1 MKILVTGGTGFTG
14 GNLVKRLLKGS
25 SNEVRILAR
34 NKNKAEE
41 LKKSGAEVIIGDI
54 TDKEAVFSSVKGMDK
69 VFHVAAAYRES
80 YMDDRLYWDIN
91 YNGTK
96 YILDACLEY
105 GVKRLVHT
113 STIGLVSSVKNPP
126 SNEEEAYSPGDVYQ
140 NSKCEAEKEALRYAR
155 EKGLAVSVVRPA
167 AIYGPG
173 DMRLL
178 KMFKMIARGRWV
190 FLGNGRA
197 YLHMVYIDDLIDG
210 FLLCGEKDEAIGQVF
225 IIGGEKY
232 VSLNELSK
240 LIADEFNVK
249 APYIYI
255 PYKPVELAA
264 VCIERIWKLLKIKKQ
279 PPIYKR
285 RVAFFKKSRAF
296 SIEKAKKLLGYQPKI
311 DLKTGI
317 HLTAEWYIRNGYIK
331 L

>member
-14 GNLVKRLLKGS
+14 GHLVKKLLEDG
-25 SNEVRILAR
+25 SNEVRVIAR
-34 NKNKAEE
+34 NEKKAGQ
-41 LKKSGAEVIIGDI
+41 LKKLGVEIIIGDI
-54 TDKEAVFSSVKGMDK
+54 SDKEAVFRAVKGMDI
-69 VFHVAAAYRES
+69 VFHVAAAYREAKTDDS
-80 YMDDRLYWDIN
+80 YYWDVN
-91 YNGTK
+91 YKGTK

-105 GVKRLVHT
+105 GVKRIVHT

-140 NSKCEAEKEALRYAR
+140 NSKCEAEKEALRYAK

-173 DMRLL
+173 DLRML
-178 KMFKMIARGRWV
+178 KMFKMIAKKRWI
-190 FLGNGRA
+190 FFGNGKA
-197 YLHMVYIDDLIDG
+197 FLHMVYIDDLVNG
-210 FLLCGEKDEAIGQVF
+210 FILCSKKEEAIGQVF

-232 VSLNELSK
+232 TSLNELSA
-240 LIADEFNVK
+240 LIAAEFNVK
-249 APYIYI
+249 TPSIHV
-255 PYKPVELAA
+255 PYKPMELLA
-264 VCIERIWKLLKIKKQ
+264 VCVEKTWKLFKIKKQ

-296 SIEKAKKLLGYQPKI
+296 SIEKARTLLGYEPKI

-317 HLTAEWYIRNGYIK
+317 HRTAQWYLQNGYIK
-331 L
+331 I

>member
-1 MKILVTGGTGFTG
+1 MKILVTGATGFTG
-14 GNLVKRLLKGS
+14 GHLVRKLLEDSK
-25 SNEVRILAR
+25 NELRIIAR
-34 NKNKAEE
+34 DEKKAKE
-41 LKKSGAEVIIGDI
+41 LKDLGVEVILGDI
-54 TDKEAVFSSVKGMDK
+54 SDKETVFRAVNGTDV
-69 VFHVAAAYRES
+69 VFHVAAAYREAKTDDS
-80 YMDDRLYWDIN
+80 YYWDVN
-91 YNGTK
+91 FKGTK

-105 GVKRLVHT
+105 GVKRVVHT

-173 DMRLL
+173 DLRML
-178 KMFKMIARGRWV
+178 KMFKMIAKKRWL
-190 FLGNGRA
+190 FFGNGRA
-197 YLHMVYIDDLIDG
+197 YLHMVYIDDLVDG
-210 FLLCGEKDEAIGQVF
+210 FILCSQKEEAIGQVF

-232 VSLNELSK
+232 TSLNELSAM
-240 LIADEFNVK
+240 IAAEFGVK
-249 APYIYI
+249 TPGIHL
-255 PYKPVELAA
+255 PYKPVELLA
-264 VCIERIWKLLKIKKQ
+264 VCVEKIWKLFKFKKQ

-296 SIEKAKKLLGYQPKI
+296 SIEKARTLLGYKPEV

-317 HLTAEWYIRNGYIK
+317 HLTAQWYIQNGYIK

>member
-1 MKILVTGGTGFTG
+1 MKILVTGATGFTG
-14 GNLVKRLLKGS
+14 GHLVRKLLEDS
-25 SNEVRILAR
+25 SNELRIIAR
-34 NKNKAEE
+34 DEKKSQE
-41 LKKSGAEVIIGDI
+41 LKELGVEVFIGDI
-54 TDKEAVFSSVKGMDK
+54 SDKETVFRAVKGADI
-69 VFHVAAAYRES
+69 VFHVAAAYREAKTDDS
-80 YMDDRLYWDIN
+80 YYWDVN
-91 YNGTK
+91 YKGTK

-105 GVKRLVHT
+105 GVKRVVHT

-173 DMRLL
+173 DLRML
-178 KMFKMIARGRWV
+178 KMFKMIAKKRWL
-190 FLGNGRA
+190 FFGNGRA
-197 YLHMVYIDDLIDG
+197 YLHMVYIDDLVDG
-210 FLLCGEKDEAIGQVF
+210 FILCSRKEEAIGQVF

-232 VSLNELSK
+232 TSLNELSAM
-240 LIADEFNVK
+240 IAAEFGVK
-249 APYIYI
+249 TQSIHL
-255 PYKPVELAA
+255 PYKPVELLA
-264 VCIERIWKLLKIKKQ
+264 VCVEKIWKLFKIKKQ

-296 SIEKAKKLLGYQPKI
+296 SIEKARKLLGYEPKV
-311 DLKTGI
+311 DLKSGI
-317 HLTAEWYIRNGYIK
+317 HKTAQWYIQNVFIK

>member
-14 GNLVKRLLKGS
+14 GHLVKKLLEDS
-25 SNEVRILAR
+25 SNELRVIAR
-34 NKNKAEE
+34 NEKKAEG
-41 LKKSGAEVIIGDI
+41 LKKLGVEVIIGDI
-54 TDKEAVFSSVKGMDK
+54 SDKEAVFRAVKGVDI
-69 VFHVAAAYRES
+69 VFHVAAAYREAKTDDS
-80 YMDDRLYWDIN
+80 YYWDVN
-91 YNGTK
+91 YKGTK
-96 YILDACLEY
+96 YILEASLEY
-105 GVKRLVHT
+105 GVKRVVHT
-113 STIGLVSSVKNPP
+113 STIGLISSVKNPP

-173 DMRLL
+173 DLRML
-178 KMFKMIARGRWV
+178 KMFKMIAQKRWI
-190 FLGNGRA
+190 FFGNGRA
-197 YLHMVYIDDLIDG
+197 YLHMVYIDDLVDG
-210 FLLCGEKDEAIGQVF
+210 YILCSRKEEAIGQVF

-232 VSLNELSK
+232 TSLNELSA
-240 LIADEFNVK
+240 LIAAEFNVK
-249 APYIYI
+249 TPRIHV
-255 PYKPVELAA
+255 PYKPMELLA
-264 VCIERIWKLLKIKKQ
+264 VCVEKIWKLFKLKKQ

-296 SIEKAKKLLGYQPKI
+296 SIEKARTLLGYSPKI

-317 HLTAEWYIRNGYIK
+317 HITAQWYIQNGYIK

>member
-14 GNLVKRLLKGS
+14 GHLVRKLLQDS
-25 SNEVRILAR
+25 SNELSVIAR
-34 NKNKAEE
+34 NEEKARE
-41 LKKSGAEVIIGDI
+41 LKKLGVEVIIGDI
-54 TDKEAVFSSVKGMDK
+54 SDKDTVFRAVKGTDI
-69 VFHVAAAYRES
+69 VFHVAAAYREAKTDDS
-80 YMDDRLYWDIN
+80 YYWDVN
-91 YNGTK
+91 YKGTT

-105 GVKRLVHT
+105 GVKRVVHT

-173 DMRLL
+173 DLRML
-178 KMFKMIARGRWV
+178 KMFKMIAKKRWI
-190 FLGNGRA
+190 FFGNGRA
-197 YLHMVYIDDLIDG
+197 YLHMVYIDDLVDG
-210 FLLCGEKDEAIGQVF
+210 FILCSQKEEAIGQVF

-232 VSLNELSK
+232 TSLNELSSM
-240 LIADEFNVK
+240 IAAEFNVK
-249 APYIYI
+249 TPKIHV
-255 PYKPVELAA
+255 PYKPMEILA
-264 VCIERIWKLLKIKKQ
+264 VCVEKIWKLFKFKKQ

-296 SIEKAKKLLGYQPKI
+296 SIKKARTLLGYNPKI

-317 HLTAEWYIRNGYIK
+317 HLTAQWYIQNGYIK

>member
-1 MKILVTGGTGFTG
+1 MKILVTGATGFTG
-14 GNLVKRLLKGS
+14 GHLVRKLLEDS
-25 SNEVRILAR
+25 SNELRIIAR
-34 NKNKAEE
+34 DEKKSQE
-41 LKKSGAEVIIGDI
+41 LKELGVEVFIGDI
-54 TDKEAVFSSVKGMDK
+54 SDKETVFRAVKGADI
-69 VFHVAAAYRES
+69 VFHVAAAYREAKTDDS
-80 YMDDRLYWDIN
+80 YYWDVN
-91 YNGTK
+91 YKGTK

-105 GVKRLVHT
+105 GVKRVVHT

-173 DMRLL
+173 DLRML
-178 KMFKMIARGRWV
+178 KMFKMIAKKRWL
-190 FLGNGRA
+190 FFGNGRA
-197 YLHMVYIDDLIDG
+197 YLHMVYIDDLVDG
-210 FLLCGEKDEAIGQVF
+210 FILCSRKEEAIGQVF

-232 VSLNELSK
+232 TSLNELSAM
-240 LIADEFNVK
+240 IAAEFGVK
-249 APYIYI
+249 TPSIHL
-255 PYKPVELAA
+255 PYKPVELLA
-264 VCIERIWKLLKIKKQ
+264 VCVEKIWKLFKIKKQ

-296 SIEKAKKLLGYQPKI
+296 SIEKARKLLGYEPKV
-311 DLKTGI
+311 DLKSGI
-317 HLTAEWYIRNGYIK
+317 HKTAQWYIQNVFIK

>member
-14 GNLVKRLLKGS
+14 GHLVRRLLKDS
-25 SNEVRILAR
+25 SNEVRIIAR
-34 NKNKAEE
+34 NEKKAEE
-41 LKKSGAEVIIGDI
+41 FKKLGVEVIIGDI
-54 TDKEAVFSSVKGMDK
+54 ADKETVFKAVKSMDK
-69 VFHVAAAYRES
+69 VFHVAAAYREA
-80 YMDDRLYWDIN
+80 YVDDRKYWDIN

-96 YILDACLEY
+96 NILDACLEY

-140 NSKCEAEKEALRYAR
+140 NSKCEAEKEALRYAK
-155 EKGLAVSVVRPA
+155 EKGLPVSVVRPA

-178 KMFKMIARGRWV
+178 KMFKMIAKRKWV

-210 FLLCGEKDEAIGQVF
+210 FLLCSEKEEAIGQVF

-232 VSLNELSK
+232 VSLNELSS
-240 LIADEFNVK
+240 LIAAEFNVRT
-249 APYIYI
+249 PRIHI
-255 PYKPVELAA
+255 PYKPVEIAA
-264 VCIERIWKLLKIKKQ
+264 VSIEKLWKLLKIKKQ

-296 SIEKAKKLLGYQPKI
+296 SIEKARTLLGYSPKV

-317 HLTAEWYIRNGYIK
+317 HRTAQWYVQNGYIK

>member
-14 GNLVKRLLKGS
+14 GHLVRRLLENK
-25 SNEVRILAR
+25 SNEVKVLAR
-34 NKNKAEE
+34 NEKKAEE
-41 LKKSGAEVIIGDI
+41 LRKLGVEVIVGDI
-54 TDKEAVFSSVKGMDK
+54 TDKEAVFEAVKGADK
-69 VFHVAAAYRES
+69 VFHIAAAYREAHI
-80 YMDDRLYWDIN
+80 DDRIYWDIN

-126 SNEEEAYSPGDVYQ
+126 SDEREAYSPGDVYQ

-155 EKGLAVSVVRPA
+155 EKGLPVSVVRPA

-173 DMRLL
+173 DTRML
-178 KMFKMIARGRWV
+178 KMFKMIAKKRWI
-190 FLGNGRA
+190 FLGNGKA

-210 FLLCGEKDEAIGQVF
+210 FLLCGEKEEAIGKVF

-232 VSLNELSK
+232 VSLNELSA
-240 LIADEFNVK
+240 LIAAEFNVRT
-249 APYIYI
+249 PRIHI
-255 PYKPVELAA
+255 PYKPIEITA
-264 VCIERIWKLLKIKKQ
+264 VLTEKLWKSLKLKKQ

-296 SIEKAKKLLGYQPKI
+296 SIEKAKTLLGYSPKI

-317 HLTAEWYIRNGYIK
+317 HKTAQWYLQNGYIK

>member
-1 MKILVTGGTGFTG
+1 MKILVTGATGFTG
-14 GNLVKRLLKGS
+14 GHLVRKLLEDSK
-25 SNEVRILAR
+25 NELRIIAR
-34 NKNKAEE
+34 DEKKAKE
-41 LKKSGAEVIIGDI
+41 LKDLGVEVILGDI
-54 TDKEAVFSSVKGMDK
+54 SDKETVFRAVNGTDV
-69 VFHVAAAYRES
+69 VFHVAAAYREAKTDDS
-80 YMDDRLYWDIN
+80 YYWDVN
-91 YNGTK
+91 FKGTK

-105 GVKRLVHT
+105 GVKRVVHT

-173 DMRLL
+173 DLRML
-178 KMFKMIARGRWV
+178 KMFKMIAKKRWL
-190 FLGNGRA
+190 FFGNGRA
-197 YLHMVYIDDLIDG
+197 YLHMVYIDDLVDG
-210 FLLCGEKDEAIGQVF
+210 FILCSQKEEAIGQVF

-232 VSLNELSK
+232 TSLNELSAM
-240 LIADEFNVK
+240 IAAEFGVK
-249 APYIYI
+249 TPGIHL
-255 PYKPVELAA
+255 PYKPVELLA
-264 VCIERIWKLLKIKKQ
+264 VCVEKIWKLFKIKKQ

-296 SIEKAKKLLGYQPKI
+296 SIEKAKKLLGYEPKI
-311 DLKTGI
+311 DLKSGI
-317 HLTAEWYIRNGYIK
+317 HKTAHWYIQNGFIK

>member
-14 GNLVKRLLKGS
+14 GHLVRKLLEDS
-25 SNEVRILAR
+25 SNELRVIAR
-34 NKNKAEE
+34 DEKKAEN
-41 LKKSGAEVIIGDI
+41 LKKLGVEIIIGDI
-54 TDKEAVFSSVKGMDK
+54 SDKEAVFRAVKGADI
-69 VFHVAAAYRES
+69 VFHVAAAYREAKTDDS
-80 YMDDRLYWDIN
+80 YYWDVN
-91 YNGTK
+91 YKGTK
-96 YILDACLEY
+96 YILEACLEF
-105 GVKRLVHT
+105 GVKRVVHT

-173 DMRLL
+173 DLRML
-178 KMFKMIARGRWV
+178 KMFKMIAQKRWI
-190 FLGNGRA
+190 FLGSGRA

-210 FLLCGEKDEAIGQVF
+210 YILCSQKEEAIGQVF

-232 VSLNELSK
+232 TSLNELSA
-240 LIADEFNVK
+240 LIAAEFNVK
-249 APYIYI
+249 TPKIHV
-255 PYKPVELAA
+255 PYKPIELLA
-264 VCIERIWKLLKIKKQ
+264 VCVEKIWKLFKFKKQ

-296 SIEKAKKLLGYQPKI
+296 SIEKARTLLGYEPKI
-311 DLKTGI
+311 DLITGI
-317 HLTAEWYIRNGYIK
+317 HLTAQWYMQNGYIK

>member
-14 GNLVKRLLKGS
+14 GYLVKKLLEDS
-25 SNEVRILAR
+25 SNEVRVIAR
-34 NKNKAEE
+34 NEKKAEQ
-41 LKKSGAEVIIGDI
+41 LKKLGVEIIVGDI
-54 TDKEAVFSSVKGMDK
+54 SDKEAVFKAVKGMDI
-69 VFHVAAAYRES
+69 VFHVAAAFREAKTDDS
-80 YMDDRLYWDIN
+80 YYWDVN
-91 YNGTK
+91 YKGTK

-105 GVKRLVHT
+105 GVKRVVHT

-167 AIYGPG
+167 SIYGPG
-173 DMRLL
+173 DLRML
-178 KMFKMIARGRWV
+178 KMFKMIAQKRWI
-190 FLGNGRA
+190 FFGNGKA
-197 YLHMVYIDDLIDG
+197 YLHMVYIDDLVSG
-210 FLLCGEKDEAIGQVF
+210 FLLCSQKEEAIGQVF

-232 VSLNELSK
+232 ISLNELSA
-240 LIADEFNVK
+240 LIAAEFNVK
-249 APYIYI
+249 TPTVHV
-255 PYKPVELAA
+255 PYKPMELLA
-264 VCIERIWKLLKIKKQ
+264 VCVEKAWKFFKIKKQ

-285 RVAFFKKSRAF
+285 RVSFFKKNRAF
-296 SIEKAKKLLGYQPKI
+296 SIEKARTLLGYEPKI

-317 HLTAEWYIRNGYIK
+317 HRTAEWYVQNGYIK